1 MKITFYCDLYPQMT
15 WKTGGMPMLFA
26 SNQPPRSPSEDAKRI
41 AFTVEF
47 PDEWFKDADHT
58 VPVESVEVLNP

>member
-1 MKITFYCDLYPQMT
+1 MKITFYCDVYPDST

-26 SNQPPRSPSEDAKRI
+26 SNRPPRSPGAEAKRI

-47 PDEWFKDADHT
+47 PDDLFREADQ
-58 VPVESVEVLNP
+58 VAPVESVEVIQ